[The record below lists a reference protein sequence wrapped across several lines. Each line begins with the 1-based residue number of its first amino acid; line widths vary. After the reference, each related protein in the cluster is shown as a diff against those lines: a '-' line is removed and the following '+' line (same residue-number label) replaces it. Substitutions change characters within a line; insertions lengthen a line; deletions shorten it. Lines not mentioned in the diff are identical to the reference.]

1 MKTNWK
7 YLMQIFCS
15 FFKIG
20 PVTFGGG
27 YAMIPMIEREVVER
41 RKWVKT
47 KDVSE
52 IFAIAESV
60 PGAIAINSATF
71 IGFRLAGVRGAIAAM
86 TGVLIPTFLIVVAL
100 SILFLFVKDNP
111 YVESAFVA
119 IRASIVALILFAAYK
134 IGLTA
139 VYDKTTVVIT
149 AFTVGILF
157 FLHLHPVLII
167 LSGIGVGVLVVKI
180 KDWFGIVTRLEKDEE
195 IKTNE

>member
-7 YLMQIFCS
+7 YLLQIFLS
-15 FFKIG
+15 FLKIG

-27 YAMIPMIEREVVER
+27 YAMIPMIEREVVDK

-71 IGFRLAGVRGAIAAM
+71 IGYRLAGVRGAVVAM
-86 TGVLIPTFLIVVAL
+86 AGVLLPTFLIVVGL
-100 SILFLFVKDNP
+100 SILFLFIKDNP
-111 YVESAFVA
+111 YVESAFVG
-119 IRASIVALILFAAYK
+119 IRAAIVALIAFAAYK

-139 VYDKTTVVIT
+139 IYDKTTLVIT
-149 AFTVGILF
+149 IVTAAILY
-157 FLHLHPVLII
+157 FLHLHPVII
-167 LSGIGVGVLVVKI
+167 IVGGIGLGIVVVKV
-180 KDWFGIVTRLEKDEE
+180 KSLLGYATRLERDDK
-195 IKTNE
+195 